1 MALAAVVSAAA
12 CLAAWRD
19 VPWQGRQSALVMAAA
34 MVALAVVERDAV
46 TALALGLML
55 LLSAMLGTVGVRGTP
70 AAAACC
76 HRALAS
82 LVMAICAFAGAT
94 SGRGTAA
101 GSAAASA
108 AGSAAAS
115 AAVHGGHGSHGF
127 SGVLSVL
134 TVVGVLSV
142 VLWTAVSEWGR
153 APAHRA
159 RAARTLRV
167 ESWAM
172 AAGVGV
178 MCLGW

>member
-19 VPWQGRQSALVMAAA
+19 VPWQGRQSALVMAGA
-34 MVALAVVERDAV
+34 MVALAVAERGAE
-46 TALALGLML
+46 TALALGLVL

-70 AAAACC
+70 AAPACC

-82 LVMAICAFAGAT
+82 LVMAICAFEGAA
-94 SGRGTAA
+94 SGGGIT
-101 GSAAASA
+101 GSSAASA
-108 AGSAAAS
+108 AGSS
-115 AAVHGGHGSHGF
+115 AVSGGHGSHGF

-134 TVVGVLSV
+134 TIIGVVTV
-142 VLWTAVSEWGR
+142 VLWAAISEWGA

>member
-19 VPWQGRQSALVMAAA
+19 VPWQGRQSALVMAGA
-34 MVALAVVERDAV
+34 MVALAVVEPGAV
-46 TALALGLML
+46 AALVLGLVL

-82 LVMAICAFAGAT
+82 LVMAICAFEGAT
-94 SGRGTAA
+94 SSGTTAGDSTASGA
-101 GSAAASA
+101 GSSA
-108 AGSAAAS
+108 MSSVVSA
-115 AAVHGGHGSHGF
+115 GHGSHGF

-134 TVVGVLSV
+134 AIIGVVTV
-142 VLWTAVSEWGR
+142 VLWTIVSEWDL
-153 APAHRA
+153 APAHRR
-159 RAARTLRV
+159 RAARVLRV

>member
-46 TALALGLML
+46 TALALGLVL

-82 LVMAICAFAGAT
+82 LVMAICAFEGAS
-94 SGRGTAA
+94 SGGGTAVR
-101 GSAAASA
+101 SAAASA

-115 AAVHGGHGSHGF
+115 AVHGGHGSHGF
-127 SGVLSVL
+127 TGILSVL
-134 TVVGVLSV
+134 TVVGVVSV
-142 VLWTAVSEWGR
+142 VLWTIISEWGF
-153 APAHRA
+153 APAHGA

>member
-19 VPWQGRQSALVMAAA
+19 VPWQGRQSALVMAGA
-34 MVALAVVERDAV
+34 MVALAVVEPGAV
-46 TALALGLML
+46 AALVLGLVL

-82 LVMAICAFAGAT
+82 LVMAICAFEGAT
-94 SGRGTAA
+94 SGGGTAVR
-101 GSAAASA
+101 SA

-115 AAVHGGHGSHGF
+115 AVHGGHGSHGF
-127 SGVLSVL
+127 TGILSVL
-134 TVVGVLSV
+134 TVVGVVSV
-142 VLWTAVSEWGR
+142 VLWTIISEWGF

>member
-19 VPWQGRQSALVMAAA
+19 VPWQGRQSALVMAGA
-34 MVALAVVERDAV
+34 MVALAVVERGAV
-46 TALALGLML
+46 TAMALGLVL

-70 AAAACC
+70 AAPACC

-82 LVMAICAFAGAT
+82 LVMAICAFDGAT
-94 SGRGTAA
+94 SGGGKVA

-108 AGSAAAS
+108 AATAAGSAA
-115 AAVHGGHGSHGF
+115 HGGHGSHGF

-134 TVVGVLSV
+134 TVVGVVSV
-142 VLWTAVSEWGR
+142 VLWTIVSEWGL

>member
-19 VPWQGRQSALVMAAA
+19 VPWQGRQSALVMAGA
-34 MVALAVVERDAV
+34 MVALAVVDPGDVA
-46 TALALGLML
+46 ALVLGLVL
-55 LLSAMLGTVGVRGTP
+55 LLSAKLGTDGVRGTP
-70 AAAACC
+70 AASACC

-82 LVMAICAFAGAT
+82 LVMAICAFEGAT
-94 SGRGTAA
+94 SGGGTAA

-108 AGSAAAS
+108 A
-115 AAVHGGHGSHGF
+115 HGGHGSYGF

-134 TVVGVLSV
+134 AIIGVVTV
-142 VLWTAVSEWGR
+142 VLWTIVSEWDL
-153 APAHRA
+153 APAHRR
-159 RAARTLRV
+159 RAARVLRV